1 MSNLMNVQIS
11 KKGNSSIAIIESDEM
26 LLTNEKSALDLI
38 TEVYYEYGC
47 SKIIIK
53 KEAVPEDFFL
63 LRTGLAGEILQKFIN
78 YRAKLA
84 IIGEFENYHSK
95 SLHDFIYE
103 SNKGNS
109 IFFLPTIE
117 EAIIRLHSYE

>member
-1 MSNLMNVQIS
+1 MNVRIDALGDS
-11 KKGNSSIAIIESDEM
+11 NIAIIETDEM
-26 LLTNEKSALDLI
+26 LLTDARSALDLI
-38 TEVYYEYGC
+38 SEVYYEYGC

-78 YRAKLA
+78 YQTKLA
-84 IIGEFENYHSK
+84 IIGEFESYHSK

-109 IFFLPTIE
+109 ILFLPTVE
-117 EAIIRLHSYE
+117 EAVTRLHKLE